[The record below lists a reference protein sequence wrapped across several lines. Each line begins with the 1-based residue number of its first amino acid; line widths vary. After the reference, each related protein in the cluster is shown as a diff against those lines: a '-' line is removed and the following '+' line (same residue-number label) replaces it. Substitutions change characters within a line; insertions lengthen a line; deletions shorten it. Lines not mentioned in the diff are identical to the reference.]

1 MGVLDDYLATSVS
14 PTGLTTFCPSNSDF
28 LAKACQTLVIVP
40 HNATAVTPPATT
52 LNKVVNIR
60 NSLEAATY
68 YGTKTAA
75 YRALVK
81 GFCACPTGD
90 AGISVLALPA
100 TAGATAAEYDLN
112 IGGPA
117 TATHVKTITLW
128 GKSYPIAIVAGA
140 TVATMAALIKAALD
154 ADNEF
159 PFTATLTTAGVHL
172 VAKDPGV
179 LGLDLSMSSTDSRGL
194 TVTDTVVTLTLAS
207 GGTGS
212 LDTTSFLSA
221 VGACCWKCVAITDSS
236 QPVVDAVQAWIKTK
250 GACGPDYCGTMAYF
264 ARKESKGTALAF
276 GDGTPGVTAP
286 YNQVI
291 VGLHV
296 HPSIPYPASDVA
308 VSRAVMSC
316 CLACAN
322 PGNPLQNLDSR
333 MLCLPMPSSCTSFY
347 TRDEVNALF
356 KSGWT
361 VITSIGGYLG
371 LEVERTFHRWADD
384 GRPTIAYSDPTQIR
398 VADWWF
404 NDRFRPWLVENYGSS
419 ILFKDGTTV
428 PLRGVGNNAPAFLK
442 NTKAVT
448 PKLLQ
453 GAIVGFMEQDV
464 GIIFD
469 AQNFREKVYAFTD
482 DQLRALCQG
491 DPRVLVVFFDR
502 VSIGR
507 PLRHIF
513 LSFSYTTRTC

>member
-28 LAKACQTLVIVP
+28 LAKSCKTLVIVP
-40 HNATAVTPPATT
+40 YNAAAVTPPATT
-52 LNKVVNIR
+52 LNKVVDIK
-60 NSLEAATY
+60 NSLEAAIY

-75 YRALVK
+75 YRALSK
-81 GFCACPTGD
+81 GFCSCPTGD
-90 AGISVLALPA
+90 AGISVLALPLA
-100 TAGATAAEYDLN
+100 AGAVAAEYDITL
-112 IGGPA
+112 GGPA
-117 TATHVKTITLW
+117 TATHTKTITLW
-128 GKSYPIAIVAGA
+128 GKSYSIAIVTGA
-140 TVATMAALIKAALD
+140 TVATIASLVKAALD
-154 ADNEF
+154 ADLEF
-159 PFTATLTTAGVHL
+159 PFTVTTTATGVHL
-172 VAKDPGV
+172 VAKEAGTF
-179 LGLDLSMSSTDSRGL
+179 GNDLSLSVADSRGL
-194 TVTDTVVTLTLAS
+194 TVTDTTVTLAQTIV
-207 GGTGS
+207 GDGF
-212 LDTTSFLSA
+212 LDTSSFLSA
-221 VGACCWKCVAITDSS
+221 VGACCWKCVAITDNN
-236 QPVVDAVQAWIKTK
+236 QAVIDAIQAWIKAK

-264 ARKESKGTALAF
+264 ARKESKGAALAF
-276 GDGTPGVTAP
+276 GDGQPGVSSP
-286 YNQVI
+286 YNEVI
-291 VGLHV
+291 IGLHV
-296 HPSIPYPASDVA
+296 HSSIPYPSSDIAVA
-308 VSRAVMSC
+308 RAVMSC

-333 MLCLPMPSSCTSFY
+333 MLCLPMPPNCTSFY

-404 NDRFRPWLVENYGSS
+404 NERFRPWLIENYGSS

-428 PLRGVGNNAPAFLK
+428 PLRGVGNSAPAFLR

-502 VSIGR
+502 ISIGR